1 MRCAECGASTAI
13 YMKVV
18 WSIVVIALLLVAS
31 VAAYVYY
38 PRSEPYVSPPTVIL
52 AEPAGYGAGT
62 SESIRV
68 TFNKLM
74 DESSVES
81 SFKILPQIGGSF
93 SWNGIYMT
101 FTPSEPLAA
110 ETSYTV
116 YIGSGTRDRSGLPLD
131 CGMYSW
137 SFSTA
142 SPPATRRDVGTGAD
156 DFWITYP
163 TSHPSNGATV
173 QHPEWALSAIDS
185 GVVMILDHSEGCA
198 PCIQMGTICR
208 SVSSANPDI
217 TYIDLSSGTDEPDAS
232 EGFAAYDPNGGVHY
246 VPLTIVVTKVQ
257 SPSGGTVIGWHA
269 WEGVI
274 DESSLQSWI
283 ADAKSHYSENG

>member
-1 MRCAECGASTAI
+1 
-13 YMKVV
+13 VL
-18 WSIVVIALLLVAS
+18 WSVVVIALLLVAS
-31 VAAYVYY
+31 IAAYVYY

-101 FTPSEPLAA
+101 FTPSGPLAA

-116 YIGSGTRDRSGLPLD
+116 YIGSGTRDMSGLPLD

-163 TSHPSNGATV
+163 TSHPSSGGTV
-173 QHPEWALSAIDS
+173 QHPDWVISALGS

-198 PCIQMGTICR
+198 PCIQQGSICR
-208 SVSSANPDI
+208 SISSANPDI

-283 ADAKSHYSENG
+283 ADAKSHYSENS

>member
-1 MRCAECGASTAI
+1 M
-13 YMKVV
+13 V

-31 VAAYVYY
+31 VAAYMYY
-38 PRSEPYVSPPTVIL
+38 PRSEPYVSPPTVIS

-62 SESIRV
+62 SEPIKV

-74 DESSVES
+74 DETSVES
-81 SFKILPQIGGSF
+81 SFQILPQIGGSF

-101 FTPSEPLAA
+101 YTPSGSLAA
-110 ETSYTV
+110 ETHYTV
-116 YIGSGTRDRSGLPLD
+116 CIGSGTRDRSGMPLD

-142 SPPATRRDVGTGAD
+142 NPPATRRDVGTGAD

-163 TSHPSNGATV
+163 TSHPSSGGTV
-173 QHPEWALSAIDS
+173 QHPDWVLSALDS
-185 GVVMILDHSEGCA
+185 GVVMILDHSEGCS
-198 PCIQMGTICR
+198 PCIQQGSICR
-208 SVSSANPDI
+208 SISSANPDI

-283 ADAKSHYSENG
+283 ADAKSHYSENS

>member
-1 MRCAECGASTAI
+1 
-13 YMKVV
+13 VV

-38 PRSEPYVSPPTVIL
+38 PRSEPYVSPPTVIS

-62 SESIRV
+62 SEPIKV
-68 TFNKLM
+68 TFNKFM
-74 DESSVES
+74 DETSVES
-81 SFKILPQIGGSF
+81 SFQILPQIGGSF

-101 FTPSEPLAA
+101 FTPSGSLAA
-110 ETSYTV
+110 ETYYTV

-142 SPPATRRDVGTGAD
+142 SPPTTRRDVGTGAD

-163 TSHPSNGATV
+163 TSHPSSGGTV
-173 QHPEWALSAIDS
+173 QHPDWVISALGS

-198 PCIQMGTICR
+198 PCIQQGSICR
-208 SVSSANPDI
+208 SISSANPDI

-274 DESSLQSWI
+274 DERSLQSWI
-283 ADAKSHYSENG
+283 ADAKSHYSENS